1 LTRLGIGIVGCGG
14 AAEDMAAAIE
24 QLPETYVA
32 AAYDTLPER
41 ARTLALAH
49 HGRAHGAFDDLLADE
64 TVDAVYVALP
74 HHLLAPAASAALAAG
89 KHVLVEKPMALDVET
104 ARDLE
109 RLAAEQGLLIVP
121 VLELRTSAVAR
132 EARRLVTGGAIG
144 EVTSVRIRTVIDKP
158 ATYWQSGPR
167 GLVND
172 SWRAR
177 RAEAGGGVVLMNS
190 IHQLDLVRY
199 VTGHSF
205 VRVSAEVATLHA
217 DVEVE
222 DSAAAV
228 LRLSN
233 GGIASLAA
241 AAHSPGATDE
251 EQVEIDGTEGRID
264 LLDPSGNRGAL
275 RVFLRRRWEEL
286 PAGRKLDLDIGETDT
301 YLELLRGFVL
311 ALAENKPPPVT
322 AGDATEALAT
332 VLAIYESSAT
342 GRAVDID
349 HAAERQ

>member
-1 LTRLGIGIVGCGG
+1 
-14 AAEDMAAAIE
+14 
-24 QLPETYVA
+24 
-32 AAYDTLPER
+32 
-41 ARTLALAH
+41 
-49 HGRAHGAFDDLLADE
+49 
-64 TVDAVYVALP
+64 
-74 HHLLAPAASAALAAG
+74 
-89 KHVLVEKPMALDVET
+89 
-104 ARDLE
+104 
-109 RLAAEQGLLIVP
+109 

-190 IHQLDLVRY
+190 IHQLDLVRH

-205 VRVSAEVATLHA
+205 VRASAEVATLHA

-251 EQVEIDGTEGRID
+251 EQVEIDGTEGRIA
-264 LLDPSGNRGAL
+264 LPDPSGRGAL
-275 RVFLRRRWEEL
+275 RIFLRRPWEEL
-286 PAGRKLDLDIGETDT
+286 PAGRRLDLDIGETDT

-311 ALAENKPPPVT
+311 ALTENKPPPVT
-322 AGDATEALAT
+322 VHDATQALAT

>member
-1 LTRLGIGIVGCGG
+1 LTRLGIGTVGCGG

-41 ARTLALAH
+41 ARALAQ
-49 HGRAHGAFDDLLADE
+49 AHGAKAHRSVEELFADR
-64 TVDAVYVALP
+64 TVDVVYIALP
-74 HHLLAPAASAALAAG
+74 HHLLAPTAMAALAAG

-104 ARDLE
+104 ARELE
-109 RLAAEQGLLIVP
+109 RLAAERGRLIVP

-205 VRVSAEVATLHA
+205 VRASAEIATLHA

-251 EQVEIDGTEGRID
+251 ERLEIDGTEGRID
-264 LLDPSGNRGAL
+264 LPDPSRNPGAL

-311 ALAENKPPPVT
+311 ALTENKPPPVT
-322 AGDATEALAT
+322 ARDAAKALAT
-332 VLAIYESSAT
+332 VLAIYESSTT

>member
-158 ATYWQSGPR
+158 ATYWHSRPR

-190 IHQLDLVRY
+190 IHQLDLVRH

-205 VRVSAEVATLHA
+205 VRASAEVATLHA

-301 YLELLRGFVL
+301 YL
-311 ALAENKPPPVT
+311 
-322 AGDATEALAT
+322 
-332 VLAIYESSAT
+332 
-342 GRAVDID
+342 
-349 HAAERQ
+349 